1 MKLVKIMIDDKMDDT
16 AFYGGKTIDETCP
29 RPE

>member
-1 MKLVKIMIDDKMDDT
+1 MKLVKIMIGDKMDDT
-16 AFYGGKTIDETCP
+16 AFSGGKTIDETCP